1 MNDIDKFKILL
12 PHWIEHNKNHEK
24 EFKKWLSI
32 IENNDEKETASL
44 LKEAVSSLENIDDV
58 LARIADKLGPLP
70 ENTVHHH
77 H

>member
-1 MNDIDKFKILL
+1 MNDIDKFKVLL

-32 IENNDEKETASL
+32 IENIDEKEAASL
-44 LKEAVSSLENIDDV
+44 LKDALSSLENIDDV

-70 ENTVHHH
+70 DSNTHHH